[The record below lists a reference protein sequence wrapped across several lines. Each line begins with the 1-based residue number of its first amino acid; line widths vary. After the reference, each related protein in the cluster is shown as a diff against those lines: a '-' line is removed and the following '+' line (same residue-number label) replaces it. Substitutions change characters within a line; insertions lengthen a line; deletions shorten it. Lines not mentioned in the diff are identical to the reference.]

1 MPDDLNIALD
11 REVILAAGG
20 PSTGKSH
27 AIVQLAIQGLEEGF
41 NVVVI
46 DRDRGVAKAIKEF
59 IKLGIIDSVPD
70 NMDYFIATSW
80 EKVMGAVD
88 HAFANLGTGDWLCY
102 DMIGGLWDLAQD
114 EFTRLVYEETGLS
127 KMMALRQEAEAL
139 IRDTGIA
146 KKDQSSERARAVGFE
161 GLEGRYDWPL
171 IKKMHNADMRD
182 RCILN
187 GDFNILATTAMTPLN
202 DKADKDKW
210 PMFAGIS
217 RRPEGEKNNFH
228 KHDTIVVLEKHDDE
242 WSWRT
247 DLGQGQGKD
256 RGRGLVRGIEYTD
269 RGFVDS
275 YLEYHGLG
283 VYAS

>member
-1 MPDDLNIALD
+1 MPDDLNLALD

-41 NVVVI
+41 NVTVI

-59 IKLGIIDSVPD
+59 IKEGIIDDVPD

-202 DKADKDKW
+202 DKSDKDKW
-210 PMFAGIS
+210 PMFAGIA

-256 RGRGLVRGIEYTD
+256 RGRELARGIEYTG

-275 YLEYHGLG
+275 YLEHHGLG
-283 VYAS
+283 VYA